1 MKVIGWCVK
10 VKGCRVKVIER
21 CVKVMM
27 GWFVKVEGCCEGDG
41 GMFEGDGM
49 VCEYEGM
56 VCKGDVMVCKGHVMG
71 VMVMGRCGSDFV

>member
-1 MKVIGWCVK
+1 MVCEVK
-10 VKGCRVKVIER
+10 VKGFRVKVIER